1 MKVSD
6 APDAVITI
14 DGNQYA
20 LYSKREKI
28 NPHMVELSSGEIPFG
43 EQRSLLKRFLLDHGA
58 DIEPWKK
65 KNTHWCIGEA
75 IKISR

>member
-1 MKVSD
+1 MES

-14 DGNQYA
+14 TGNEYA
-20 LYSKREKI
+20 LYSKQGKT

-43 EQRSLLKRFLLDHGA
+43 EQRPLLKKCLLEHNVNL
-58 DIEPWKK
+58 EPWEKK
-65 KNTHWCIGEA
+65 TTHWCINQA